1 MQLRHA
7 ARHPQ
12 AQAKAPRLV
21 RAAATLEALEDVLHL
36 LGREAWPLIGYVSEW
51 GLIVLSALMG
61 LFMVGMR
68 RRMR

>member
-1 MQLRHA
+1 M
-7 ARHPQ
+7 
-12 AQAKAPRLV
+12 
-21 RAAATLEALEDVLHL
+21 LHL
-36 LGREAWPLIGYVSEW
+36 LGREARSLIGYVSEW